1 MEDIMSANYDIASL
15 YQFLTQ
21 TPEGGLRKMLI
32 DGKPV
37 TEVHFNLLMK
47 VVKYGVEE
55 DFKKFCETNSFPPV
69 RVSPKEVSLKETFW
83 ADCLKTLQARGILQ
97 PGGGKAAA

>member
-1 MEDIMSANYDIASL
+1 MSVNYDVSSL

-47 VVKYGVEE
+47 VVKFGTEE

-69 RVSPKEVSLKETFW
+69 RLSPKETPLKEIFW
-83 ADCLKTLQARGILQ
+83 SDCIKTLQARGILQ
-97 PGGGKAAA
+97 PTNGIKAAA